1 VTHKVA
7 VWMAFAYVLKFH
19 LPIIIPLVIH
29 THLPCT
35 QGIQQVYQQ
44 AQCQTFNLDLHLWS
58 TAGHIQL

>member
-1 VTHKVA
+1 
-7 VWMAFAYVLKFH
+7 MAFAYVLKFH

-44 AQCQTFNLDLHLWS
+44 AQCQTFNLDLHL
-58 TAGHIQL
+58 